1 MQSGHLNSTNQDTEV
16 KGLSLD
22 GYDPNLMFRKRQWT
36 EKEDSTL
43 IKVIKQYGAKRWAFI
58 AQFIP
63 NRVGK
68 QCRERWHNHL
78 NPNINKA

>member
-1 MQSGHLNSTNQDTEV
+1 
-16 KGLSLD
+16 
-22 GYDPNLMFRKRQWT
+22 MFRKKQWT
-36 EKEDSTL
+36 EKEDNLL

-68 QCRERWHNHL
+68 QCR
-78 NPNINKA
+78 